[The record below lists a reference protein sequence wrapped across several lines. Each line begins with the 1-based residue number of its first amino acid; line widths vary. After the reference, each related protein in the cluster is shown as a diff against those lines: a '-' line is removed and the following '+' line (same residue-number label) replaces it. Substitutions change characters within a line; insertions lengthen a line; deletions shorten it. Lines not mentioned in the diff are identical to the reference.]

1 MVHVGKYTSP
11 MDAVEICLLY
21 TCNAAIHLSSQ
32 IFTLVE
38 QLNIQ
43 EEYSNI
49 GAFTQKQELETYI
62 CDICTIPKSVPF
74 DAVYTYIIY
83 LVGYAIPPSMSQLPF
98 SGEVL
103 QNLNRKILT
112 F

>member
-1 MVHVGKYTSP
+1 MYIGKYTSP

-21 TCNAAIHLSSQ
+21 TCKTAIHLSSQ

-49 GAFTQKQELETYI
+49 GSFTQKQVLETYI
-62 CDICTIPKSVPF
+62 GTIPKSVPL

-83 LVGYAIPPSMSQLPF
+83 LVGYAIPPSGPSHLFRVRFRESKP
-98 SGEVL
+98 
-103 QNLNRKILT
+103 
-112 F
+112 